1 MNHHYFRAD
10 IEEWEITTV
19 VTVKTLAFDVKT
31 PEVRIIDEA
40 YLLYKQPSGAD
51 LGLFIRFIRFT
62 GGVFPRKILK
72 SRNPEMRF
80 LALKVRFSKMPKVM
94 KYIKRAIS

>member
-40 YLLYKQPSGAD
+40 YLLCKQLSSLVD
-51 LGLFIRFIRFT
+51 NSHKSQQTREI
-62 GGVFPRKILK
+62 VILK
-72 SRNPEMRF
+72 KNNQN
-80 LALKVRFSKMPKVM
+80 
-94 KYIKRAIS
+94 